1 MLNFN
6 KQIVHTISPCRMLSE
21 NWESIFAKPDQ
32 LFVRNKQTNLIFIR
46 KLQLV
51 FTSVK
56 KVIESNR

>member
-1 MLNFN
+1 MLG
-6 KQIVHTISPCRMLSE
+6 E

-56 KVIESNR
+56 KVIESVRNQFNFIKNVTKFRL

>member
-1 MLNFN
+1 
-6 KQIVHTISPCRMLSE
+6 MLSE

-32 LFVRNKQTNLIFIR
+32 LFVRNKQTNLIFIL

-56 KVIESNR
+56 KVIESVRKQFNFIKNVTKFRL

>member
-1 MLNFN
+1 
-6 KQIVHTISPCRMLSE
+6 MLSE

-56 KVIESNR
+56 KVIESVRKQFNFIKNVTKFRL

>member
-1 MLNFN
+1 MLG
-6 KQIVHTISPCRMLSE
+6 E

-51 FTSVK
+51 FTNVK
-56 KVIESNR
+56 KVIESVRNKFNFIKNVTKFRL